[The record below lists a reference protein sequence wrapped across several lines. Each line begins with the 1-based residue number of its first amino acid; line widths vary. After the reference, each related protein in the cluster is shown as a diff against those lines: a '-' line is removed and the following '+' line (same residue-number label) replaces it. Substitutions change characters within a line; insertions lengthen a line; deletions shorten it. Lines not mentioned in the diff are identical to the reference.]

1 MNPMTLQ
8 HRAFRGA
15 LNTHMKTYLSI
26 LAAALTLTSCQHELP
41 LPVPASPARIA
52 ALSEPAEHLYPV
64 TFDVGCYSGGFMLD
78 EDRTQIFKPGRP
90 LYLAEGTHSLDVGGV
105 ARSAFT
111 FDVDPGTG
119 HVSKVSNPH
128 AAHATGTTLVLHT
141 TTVRID
147 PGPLGSGGNRCE
159 LVAYPEVKFGYL
171 TEARTFHLIPGLRYQ
186 MDTGDR
192 TGGSAFIF
200 DVRENG
206 TVWSGSH
213 AASGGANQLRL
224 NVGWLAVKPGGN
236 HPVEYSVG
244 KSRPFTGEA
253 RVPVIFGL
261 TTPLK
266 VGTESWGFRP
276 EFGDTPRHVKVGGTS
291 FTITVPW
298 DQ

>member
-1 MNPMTLQ
+1 MTLQ

-26 LAAALTLTSCQHELP
+26 LAASLALTSCQHDLP
-41 LPVPASPARIA
+41 LPVPASPARLA
-52 ALSEPAEHLYPV
+52 ALTEPAEHLYPV

-78 EDRTQIFKPGRP
+78 QDRTQIFKPGRP
-90 LYLAEGTHSLDVGGV
+90 LYLAAGTHSLDVGGV

-111 FDVDPGTG
+111 FDVEPITG

-128 AAHATGTTLVLHT
+128 AAHAACTTLVLHT
-141 TTVRID
+141 TPVTID

-159 LVAYPEVKFGYL
+159 LVAYPEVKSGYV
-171 TEARTFHLIPGLRYQ
+171 TKAKTFHLIPGLRYQ

-192 TGGSAFIF
+192 VGGSAFIF
-200 DVRENG
+200 DVREDG

-224 NVGWLAVKPGGN
+224 NVGWLQLEPGNGAAK
-236 HPVEYSVG
+236 YYVG
-244 KSRPFTGEA
+244 KSREFTGKA

-261 TTPLK
+261 ITHLN
-266 VGTESWGFRP
+266 VGTESWRFRP
-276 EFGDTPRHVKVGGTS
+276 EFGDPERRVKVGGAS
-291 FTITVPW
+291 FTVKVPW
-298 DQ
+298 YQ